1 MSIRVKYYYGANA
14 RIVDKVIIHL
24 QTDRAVTAAKSY
36 FSLNNIKVNDAVI
49 VYKEQYDGFRA
60 ANTSLTVQ
68 EHSPKSHSGIGWEE
82 FTDAA
87 VAKLAEEK
95 ENLVFMLWGSDA
107 IKKGAKIDRNRH
119 LVLTSP
125 DRKSV
130 V

>member
-68 EHSPKSHSGIGWEE
+68 EQEVT
-82 FTDAA
+82 TD
-87 VAKLAEEK
+87 L
-95 ENLVFMLWGSDA
+95 L
-107 IKKGAKIDRNRH
+107 
-119 LVLTSP
+119 LTTHTLTINSTVTLP
-125 DRKSV
+125 TK
-130 V
+130 